1 MLTGSADLA
10 AYTNESQLSLVWSNN
25 AAIVKKSFNDVFW
38 FPEVGMYRDND
49 STTLCP
55 QDGNSLAVVFNLTQ
69 SANQSSFISD
79 GLLRNWNDIGPVS
92 PELPDT
98 ITPFISGF
106 EVWVFFLKY

>member
-1 MLTGSADLA
+1 
-10 AYTNESQLSLVWSNN
+10 
-25 AAIVKKSFNDVFW
+25 
-38 FPEVGMYRDND
+38 MYRDND

-69 SANQSSFISD
+69 SNQQSSLISD
-79 GLLRNWNDIGPVS
+79 GLLRNWNDLGPVS

-106 EVWVFFLKY
+106 EVRNYFYNRVKINKN